1 MATTHDDVLADRAGR
16 GLRGFLIGLGALAL
30 LVLVYFLGG
39 ALWVHEIDDDPAFG
53 ASTTVPEGAS
63 RAVAVAADLI
73 DREVNQNW
81 WTANG
86 TSRSGLTKTGLVLS
100 RERKRTTRQ
109 GRFCGGWPTPSCG

>member
-16 GLRGFLIGLGALAL
+16 GLRGFLIGLGVLVL
-30 LVLVYFLGG
+30 LVLLYFLGG

-53 ASTTVPEGAS
+53 ADTAVPENAS

-81 WTANG
+81 WTANDPPFLPG
-86 TSRSGLTKTGLVLS
+86 YLLDNMPAYQTGVMS
-100 RERKRTTRQ
+100 A
-109 GRFCGGWPTPSCG
+109 